1 MCDNLFSFLCSKKL
15 WLIIFNTGASYVA
28 PVAKS
33 LPAKCSWQEKQV
45 WPWVGK
51 ISWRRAWQP
60 TPVFLPYLNFS
71 ISNQCN
77 QFFTWVFCHA
87 ICRFQDLKNW
97 KKKTQFKVFFK
108 ITFYWDVADLQ
119 CFVSFRYTTKW
130 FSYTDTYIHKYMSV
144 PLSQFIPPSLT
155 PW

>member
-1 MCDNLFSFLCSKKL
+1 MAL
-15 WLIIFNTGASYVA
+15 
-28 PVAKS
+28 VAKS

-60 TPVFLPYLNFS
+60 TPVFLPYLNFI

-77 QFFTWVFCHA
+77 QFFTYEYFVMPYVCFKTWKTGK
-87 ICRFQDLKNW
+87 KN
-97 KKKTQFKVFFK
+97 QIKVFFK
-108 ITFYWDVADLQ
+108 IIFYWDVADLQ

-130 FSYTDTYIHKYMSV
+130 FSYTVTYIHKYMSV
-144 PLSQFIPPSLT
+144 PLSQFILSPTLIWEAP
-155 PW
+155 